1 VTPASCR
8 VGRLAAGCILALG
21 LLHIP
26 TVLRGQGI
34 SKPDLVAGPL
44 ELSGPA
50 NSWRFVNAVGEKAG
64 IWGFESG
71 VLEGWVYPLK
81 VFHDFNLAFQV
92 EGSPIVYPAE
102 QLIRSVRV
110 HPQSVEL
117 QYSAEQFTVSEILF
131 TPRHE
136 AGFAILLEARTSTP
150 LRVFV
155 RFRPD
160 LNLMWPGSLGGQTVA
175 WNKEKGW
182 MELSEPSDKFS
193 ALIGSPAAIGST
205 AVGYHSYLTN
215 EQPYEQIEL
224 LLAAEDSRPKY
235 VPIIVTAGIRNIYQ
249 PSATYDRILGHL
261 PELYADSVKHYADL
275 DANGPQFVT
284 PDPAVNSAMRWSR
297 VSLDQLKVCNPYL
310 GCGYVSG
317 YGSSG
322 TGTRPMYAWFFD
334 EPTVGE
340 RAFLDTGS
348 ADSVRDAFRFIQRFQ
363 RDDGKIPHEISQSA
377 GAIDWFKN
385 YPYAYIHSDT
395 SLWYLIAMGHFYR
408 FTGDLKFLVESWP
421 SIRKA
426 YEYCLS
432 MLNAGNGLPQ
442 IPAEEWG
449 SMETA
454 GVASQDSAMAGEWIA
469 ALRAL
474 GALAAAMNDP
484 GLAQECETRQRLAS
498 NSLERVFWN
507 PRLGYYNY
515 GVGKSGDE
523 VTYLNPTIAF
533 SAWFGSLPNERAQV
547 VLERLRTAQFLSD
560 WGERSMSL
568 EDPRYHENS
577 YQIGSAWP
585 FMTVAPMLADFHY
598 HNAVQGFSTW
608 RSMTQLRNFNA
619 RGAMP
624 ESLSGAYYRLLD
636 NGVPHQMFSEL
647 VGVPGLVQGVL
658 GMDLDVPG
666 RVLHLTPHLP
676 PTWPDVAVRQFP
688 CGTGQMSIEFHQ
700 APGRL
705 TADLST
711 IGVPALGLEF
721 SPALP
726 AGATVI
732 SVMQEGKSVPFQTE
746 DEGSDVHVHVKLA
759 PVIKTTIEVRYRGGI
774 SVDVPWQPILEGDSS
789 RNLHVLRTSY
799 QNGQF
804 TMLVEGRP
812 EVKYEI
818 RLLTPWLVSAA
829 TSADDIVADG
839 DWRTLRVAAPTAA
852 KEHSDKAGYV
862 RWTVAVAMKLK

>member
-1 VTPASCR
+1 MTHFSYR
-8 VGRLAAGCILALG
+8 VGRLSAGCILVLL
-21 LLHIP
+21 LLHLP
-26 TVLRGQGI
+26 TVLWGQGI
-34 SKPDLVAGPL
+34 PKFNLAGGPL

-50 NSWRFVNAVGEKAG
+50 NPWRFVNAVGERAG
-64 IWGFESG
+64 IWGFEDG
-71 VLEGWVYPLK
+71 ILEGWVYPLK

-102 QLIRSVRV
+102 QLIRTVRV

-117 QYSAEQFTVSEILF
+117 QYSAEQFTVTETLF
-131 TPRHE
+131 TPRQE
-136 AGFAILLEARTSTP
+136 AGFVILLEAKTSTA

-175 WNKEKGW
+175 WNKEKRW
-182 MELSEPSDKFS
+182 MELSEPSANFS
-193 ALIGSPAAIGST
+193 ALVGSPAAIGST

-224 LLAAEDSRPKY
+224 RLAAEDVRREY

-249 PSATYDRILGHL
+249 AAATYNRILGHL
-261 PELYADSVKHYADL
+261 PEFYADNLKHYADL

-284 PDPAVNSAMRWSR
+284 PDPVVNSAMRWSR

-310 GCGYVSG
+310 PCGFVSG

-334 EPTVGE
+334 EPTVSE

-348 ADSVRDAFRFIQRFQ
+348 VESLRDAFRFLQKFQ
-363 RDDGKIPHEISQSA
+363 REDGKIPHELSQSA
-377 GAIDWFKN
+377 GAIDWFKK

-395 SLWYLIAMGHFYR
+395 SLWYLIAMGHFYQ
-408 FTGDLKFLVESWP
+408 FTGDRTFLAESWP

-426 YEYCLS
+426 YEYCLF

-469 ALRAL
+469 ALRAV
-474 GALAAAMNDP
+474 GALATAMNDTA
-484 GLAQECETRQRLAS
+484 LAHECETRQKFAS
-498 NSLERVFWN
+498 NSLEKLFWS

-515 GVGKSGDE
+515 GVGKSGEE
-523 VTYLNPTIAF
+523 VTYLNPTIAY
-533 SAWFGSLPNERAQV
+533 SAWYGSLPKERAQA
-547 VLERLRTAQFLSD
+547 VLERLATAQFLSD
-560 WGERSMSL
+560 WGVRSMSL
-568 EDPRYHENS
+568 EDPRYSEAS

-598 HNAVQGFSTW
+598 HNAVQGFSIWT
-608 RSMTQLRNFNA
+608 SMTQLRTFNA

-647 VGVPGLVQGVL
+647 VAVPGLVDGVL
-658 GMDLDVPG
+658 GMELDVPG
-666 RVLHLTPHLP
+666 RALHLTPHLP
-676 PTWPDVAVRQFP
+676 PAWPGVTVRQFP
-688 CGTGQMSIEFHQ
+688 FGQGQLNLELHQ
-700 APGRL
+700 SLGRL
-705 TADLST
+705 TADLNT
-711 IGVPALGLEF
+711 TGVPSFDLEF

-726 AGATVI
+726 AGATVV
-732 SVMQEGKSVPFQTE
+732 SVTQQGKSVPFKTM
-746 DEGSDVHVHVKLA
+746 DNGSDVHVQVKLA
-759 PVIKTTIEVRYRGGI
+759 SVTKATIEVRYRGGI

-789 RNLHVLRTSY
+789 KNLRVLKTAY

-804 TMLVEGRP
+804 EMLVEGRP
-812 EVKYEI
+812 ELKYEI
-818 RLLTPWLVSAA
+818 RLLTPWLVSAGS
-829 TSADDIVADG
+829 SAEDIGADG
-839 DWRTLRVAAPTAA
+839 DWRTLRVSAPAGQ
-852 KEHSDKAGYV
+852 EHPDKAGYV
-862 RWTVAVAMKLK
+862 RWTVAVALKPK